1 MIQDV
6 ANMIKNTSKDSN
18 MGSLKGDKQLKEK
31 LGMTLD
37 TVKEPEGA
45 IAINAEDQ
53 NIVVKTDNSTSGDES
68 ALST

>member
-1 MIQDV
+1 
-6 ANMIKNTSKDSN
+6 